1 MTNMCLYF
9 QVHQPFRLKQN
20 YSIFDIGKNNDYFDD
35 EKNKQVMQKIAN
47 KCYLPANKILL
58 DLIKKYDGRFKVS
71 FSITGTALEQFELYA
86 PEVLESFKELAY
98 TGCVEFLSETYHHSL
113 AFLYDE
119 EEFAKQVALHQEK
132 IRDLFKARPIVFRN
146 TELIYNNELAFYVEK
161 MGYKAVLA
169 EGADHVLGWKSPNFV
184 YKPKTANIKLLL
196 KNYRLSDDIAF
207 RFSNKQWGGYPL
219 TARKYANWIAPI
231 TGDSVNLFIDY
242 ETFGEHQWQDTGIF
256 NFLKQ
261 LPYECFK
268 RNIGFHTP
276 SDLVNIVPK
285 DELDINNSISWA
297 DIERDLSAWTGNKMQ
312 NAALAEL
319 YRIKNQ
325 VFATNDKELIK
336 NWRKLT
342 TSDHFYYMCTKWFND
357 GDVHKYFNP
366 YETPYDCFIAFM
378 NVLEDIKL
386 KIGERPTIFSSLKR
400 RIFA

>member
-1 MTNMCLYF
+1 MALM
-9 QVHQPFRLKQN
+9 
-20 YSIFDIGKNNDYFDD
+20 
-35 EKNKQVMQKIAN
+35 
-47 KCYLPANKILL
+47 LP
-58 DLIKKYDGRFKVS
+58 
-71 FSITGTALEQFELYA
+71 
-86 PEVLESFKELAY
+86 PVLS
-98 TGCVEFLSETYHHSL
+98 T
-113 AFLYDE
+113 
-119 EEFAKQVALHQEK
+119 
-132 IRDLFKARPIVFRN
+132 
-146 TELIYNNELAFYVEK
+146 
-161 MGYKAVLA
+161 
-169 EGADHVLGWKSPNFV
+169 
-184 YKPKTANIKLLL
+184 KTANIKLLL

-207 RFSNKQWGGYPL
+207 RFSNKQWEGYPL
-219 TARKYANWIAPI
+219 TARKYANWMAPI
-231 TGDSVNLFIDY
+231 NGDSVNIFIDY

-366 YETPYDCFIAFM
+366 YDSPYDAFIIFM
-378 NVLEDIKL
+378 NILNDMKL
-386 KIGERPTIFSSLKR
+386 
-400 RIFA
+400 RIAKAKTEVEKNGLCTGNVCIQ

>member
-207 RFSNKQWGGYPL
+207 RFSNKQWEGYPL

>member
-1 MTNMCLYF
+1 MTNMCMYF
-9 QVHQPFRLKQN
+9 QVHQPFRIKN
-20 YSIFDIGKNNDYFDD
+20 YSIFDIGKDGNYFDD
-35 EKNKQVMQKIAN
+35 EKNKQVMQKVAN

-86 PEVLESFKELAY
+86 PEVLESFKQLAY
-98 TGCVEFLSETYHHSL
+98 TGCVEFLSETHYHSL
-113 AFLYDE
+113 AFLYDKA
-119 EEFAKQVALHQEK
+119 EFTKQVELHQEK
-132 IRDLFKARPIVFRN
+132 IRDLFKARPKVFRN
-146 TELIYNNELAFYVEK
+146 TELIYNNELAFYAEE

-207 RFSNKQWGGYPL
+207 RFSNKSWEGYPL
-219 TARKYANWIAPI
+219 TARKYANWLAPI
-231 TGDSVNLFIDY
+231 SGDSINIFIDY
-242 ETFGEHQWQDTGIF
+242 ETFGEHQWHDTGIF
-256 NFLKQ
+256 NFLKN

-268 RNIGFHTP
+268 KNISFSTP
-276 SDLVNIVPK
+276 SDLIDINAK
-285 DELDINNSISWA
+285 GELDINNTISWA

-319 YRIKNQ
+319 YRIKKQ
-325 VFATNDKELIK
+325 VFATKDKELIN

-342 TSDHFYYMCTKWFND
+342 TSDHFYYMCTKWFSD

-386 KIGERPTIFSSLKR
+386 KIGERPTIFNSLKR
-400 RIFA
+400 KIFA

>member
-146 TELIYNNELAFYVEK
+146 TELIYNNELAFYAEK